1 MLLSVSHNGVGPY
14 RAARDRVSWK
24 CCAGLHRHVARKE
37 QMMTFHL
44 ITFSV
49 CHGIPRGPLR
59 SVVYQEKM
67 AFSLVSIQSQKSRPC
82 SHFVITM
89 FFFSGRLLNHCL
101 QVPLRKG
108 TDICM

>member
-1 MLLSVSHNGVGPY
+1 M
-14 RAARDRVSWK
+14 AARVRVSWK

-59 SVVYQEKM
+59 SVVYSTSEIS
-67 AFSLVSIQSQKSRPC
+67 SL
-82 SHFVITM
+82 
-89 FFFSGRLLNHCL
+89 
-101 QVPLRKG
+101 
-108 TDICM
+108 